1 MIVFIARTMGSIGRR
16 SGSSFVAVAALVA
29 DESEDDDEEVAASA
43 DDDGRG
49 TSSSCRMLG
58 EDIAMSPSIRSV
70 PPIRVVVLDS
80 TSRREAKRGQSTNRK
95 GEMSRASH

>member
-29 DESEDDDEEVAASA
+29 DESEEDDEEVAASA

-49 TSSSCRMLG
+49 TSSSCRRLG
-58 EDIAMSPSIRSV
+58 EDIAMSPVNSLCPANSWCDHQKKRS
-70 PPIRVVVLDS
+70 
-80 TSRREAKRGQSTNRK
+80 
-95 GEMSRASH
+95 EMAASLLLT